1 MNYHFDENSPE
12 EKQIKQQTDEQWNY
26 IDKLKSLKKKE
37 LKAFLKLNGYFR
49 SLVGKTEYVSRN
61 NFLNLK
67 QYLKMPI

>member
-67 QYLKMPI
+67 QYLKMLI